1 MDLNVLQSTTELQ
14 IKMQDEE
21 REQKMAKTLSEFP
34 SDHTGG
40 RPEMYPWD
48 QWLDGRPWLLT
59 NGEDYKTTTKQFRNA
74 AEAAARRKGLWIRG
88 QVQKNGI
95 VIQAYEKEGR
105 VRLQY

>member
-1 MDLNVLQSTTELQ
+1 MDLNVLQSTIELQ
-14 IKMQDEE
+14 TKMQDEE

-40 RPEMYPWD
+40 RPELYPWD
-48 QWLDGRPWLLT
+48 QLLDGQPWLLT
-59 NGEDYKTTTKQFRNA
+59 NGEDYKSTTKQFRGA

-95 VIQAYEKEGR
+95 VIQAYTKQGR
-105 VRLQY
+105 VPLI